1 MPPLDSPM
9 PSFAAAVFF
18 RVATPGPGVL
28 STAGAGS
35 GLGFLAGLAYVCGQP
50 LKQPRCR

>member
-1 MPPLDSPM
+1 M

-18 RVATPGPGVL
+18 PVATPGPEVL

-35 GLGFLAGLAYVCGQP
+35 GPGFLAGLAYVGGQP
-50 LKQPRCR
+50 LKLPRCR